1 MKDFS
6 AKELKDSII
15 KFSNWLDNYGDLSYD
30 LNDFNSSKAGNF
42 VRKVYY
48 KNKLIGAPLA
58 LAALLQDTFLPS
70 LRKIYAKPHR
80 EAIGDAQYALGY
92 LNLYKKTND
101 SKYLKRA
108 EEFLQVLIET
118 AVPGYSG
125 MCWGYTYGWQTTDG
139 YWPPKTPVLTV
150 TPYCFWAFKKY
161 YEITK
166 KPETLEILKSIADFA
181 SKDLKRLDLPNGTHC
196 YSYSTID
203 NRLVI
208 NSNGYL
214 AALLLDAY
222 SLIKDE
228 SYKEVADTCIE
239 FILSYQEEDGKW
251 YYEPVG
257 NRDRF
262 VDNFHTCF
270 VLKALYKCYQHTQ
283 RQDILTAVEKGYD
296 YYRKHL
302 IAKDNT
308 PIHFAI
314 QKHNKLRKYE
324 MYDFAE
330 GIKVGVLLKN
340 EIDGSFD
347 LAEKLASFLIRKHQL
362 KDGHFVTRVTNLNTR
377 HKMPFHRWPQS
388 QIFNALCEMLLA
400 YED

>member
-1 MKDFS
+1 M
-6 AKELKDSII
+6 KELNGIELKESIL
-15 KFSNWLDNYGDLSYD
+15 KFSNWLDKYGELSYD

-48 KNKLIGAPLA
+48 KNKLLGAPFAVLT
-58 LAALLQDTFLPS
+58 LVQDTFFPR
-70 LRKIYAKPHR
+70 LRKLYAKPHR

-92 LNLYKKTND
+92 LNLYIKTKD
-101 SKYLKRA
+101 EKYLKRG
-108 EEFLQVLIET
+108 EHFLEVLKESAI
-118 AVPGYSG
+118 PGYSG

-139 YWPPKTPVLTV
+139 YWPPQTPVLTV

-166 KPETLEILKSIADFA
+166 KEETLNILKSIADFA
-181 SKDLKRLDLPNGTHC
+181 SKDLKKLDLPNGTHC
-196 YSYSTID
+196 YSYSTVD
-203 NRLVI
+203 SRYVI

-222 SLIKDE
+222 SLLKIE
-228 SYKEVADTCIE
+228 EYKQVADTCIE

-257 NRDRF
+257 DRDRF

-270 VLKALYKCYQHTQ
+270 VLKALHKCYKITN
-283 RQDILTAVEKGYD
+283 RQDILDAVKKGYD
-296 YYRKHL
+296 YYKKNL
-302 IAKDNT
+302 INPDNT
-308 PIHFAI
+308 PKHFAI

-330 GIKVGVLLKN
+330 GIKVAAMLDEDVEGSLDLGV
-340 EIDGSFD
+340 
-347 LAEKLASFLIRKHQL
+347 KLASILIRKFQL
-362 KDGHFVTRVTNLNTR
+362 KDGHFVTRVTSLNTK
-377 HKMPFHRWPQS
+377 HTMPFHRWPQA
-388 QIFNALCEMLLA
+388 QIFNALNLLLLKF
-400 YED
+400 D

>member
-1 MKDFS
+1 MKEFTS
-6 AKELKDSII
+6 TELKQSLSQ
-15 KFSNWLDNYGDLSYD
+15 FSDWLDNYGELSYD
-30 LNDFNSSKAGNF
+30 LNDFNSSKVGNM
-42 VRKVYY
+42 VRKIYY
-48 KNKLIGAPLA
+48 KNKIIGAPLA
-58 LAALLQDTFLPS
+58 LLTLIQDTFFPS
-70 LRKIYAKPHR
+70 LRKLYAKPHR

-92 LNLYKKTND
+92 LSLHQKTNEK
-101 SKYLKRA
+101 KYLQRA
-108 EEFLQVLIET
+108 EHFLQVLKDT

-166 KPETLEILKSIADFA
+166 NQDTLDILRSIADFA
-181 SKDLKRLDLPNGTHC
+181 SNDLKKLDLPNGTHC

-203 NRLVI
+203 SRLVI

-222 SLIKDE
+222 SLFKNE
-228 SYKEVADTCIE
+228 KYKEVADTCIE
-239 FILSYQEEDGKW
+239 FILSYQEDDGKW
-251 YYEPVG
+251 FYEPVG

-270 VLKALYKCYQHTQ
+270 VLKALYKCYKHTN
-283 RQDILTAVEKGYD
+283 RKDILEAVHKGYD
-296 YYRKHL
+296 YYRKNL
-302 IAKDNT
+302 INSNFT
-308 PIHFAI
+308 PKHFSI

-330 GIKVGVLLKN
+330 GIKVGVMLKD
-340 EIDGSFD
+340 EIEGSFE

-362 KDGHFVTRVTNLNTR
+362 RDGHFVTRVTSLNTR

-388 QIFNALCEMLLA
+388 QIFNALSAMLLK
-400 YED
+400 YEE

>member
-1 MKDFS
+1 MKEFTS
-6 AKELKDSII
+6 TELKQSIT
-15 KFSNWLDNYGDLSYD
+15 KFSDWLDNYGELSYD
-30 LNDFNSSKAGNF
+30 LNDFNSSRVGNM
-42 VRKVYY
+42 VRKIYY
-48 KNKLIGAPLA
+48 KNKIIGAPLA
-58 LAALLQDTFLPS
+58 LLTLIQDTFFPS
-70 LRKIYAKPHR
+70 LRKLYAKPHR

-92 LNLYKKTND
+92 LSLYQKTNEQ
-101 SKYLKRA
+101 KYLQRA
-108 EEFLQVLIET
+108 EHFLQVLKDT

-166 KPETLEILKSIADFA
+166 NQDTLDILRSIADFA
-181 SKDLKRLDLPNGTHC
+181 SNDLKKLDLPNGTHC

-203 NRLVI
+203 SRLVI

-222 SLIKDE
+222 SLFKNE
-228 SYKEVADTCIE
+228 KYKEVADTCIE
-239 FILSYQEEDGKW
+239 FILSYQEDDGKW
-251 YYEPVG
+251 FYEPVG

-270 VLKALYKCYQHTQ
+270 VLKALYKCYKHTN
-283 RQDILTAVEKGYD
+283 RKDISEAIHKGYD
-296 YYRKHL
+296 YYRINLINSDFTPKH
-302 IAKDNT
+302 
-308 PIHFAI
+308 FSI

-330 GIKVGVLLKN
+330 GIKVGVMLKD
-340 EIDGSFD
+340 EIEGSFE
-347 LAEKLASFLIRKHQL
+347 LAEKLAGFLIRKHQL
-362 KDGHFVTRVTNLNTR
+362 RDGHFVTRVTSLNTR

-388 QIFNALCEMLLA
+388 QIFNALSAMLLK
-400 YED
+400 YEE